1 MTWYSNDQRTRNQI
15 DYVLVRARWAS
26 SVLDC
31 RSYRG
36 ADTGSANN
44 SDHVLLRAAVR
55 LRLKVNHSCQRP
67 DRFDVS
73 KLKTAAGAAFR
84 IELRNRFE
92 ALRDIVDPDPETEW
106 AALKA
111 AARESALKHLGH
123 TRRRRKDWLTG
134 PTLMLA
140 DQAKQARISK
150 APNYREVRRQASQA
164 IRRDLNAR
172 WETFATATEQAAA
185 NGDSRKPFKL
195 VKEASC
201 QKPPICES
209 PLD

>member
-1 MTWYSNDQRTRNQI
+1 MTCWAPEHGCVDITFVFEALIQHPRRHLETWYSNDQRTKNQI

-55 LRLKVNHSCQRP
+55 LRLKANHACQRS

-73 KLKTAAGAAFR
+73 KLKTAAGPAFQ

-92 ALRDIVDPDPETEW
+92 ARGTPISLSGYSARPE
-106 AALKA
+106 
-111 AARESALKHLGH
+111 
-123 TRRRRKDWLTG
+123 
-134 PTLMLA
+134 
-140 DQAKQARISK
+140 
-150 APNYREVRRQASQA
+150 RQ
-164 IRRDLNAR
+164 
-172 WETFATATEQAAA
+172 
-185 NGDSRKPFKL
+185 
-195 VKEASC
+195 V
-201 QKPPICES
+201 
-209 PLD
+209 